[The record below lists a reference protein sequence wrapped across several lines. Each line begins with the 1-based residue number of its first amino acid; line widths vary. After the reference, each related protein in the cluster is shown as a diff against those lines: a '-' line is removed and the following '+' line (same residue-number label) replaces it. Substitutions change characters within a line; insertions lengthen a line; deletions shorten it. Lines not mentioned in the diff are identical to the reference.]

1 MTSAEL
7 TTGWLI
13 GLGVAVVVV
22 LLAAILLLIVLVTA
36 RSILKHGAEA
46 LSAADDIARDTQV
59 IWALADTN
67 RVAEEILATAAQIED
82 NGGAI
87 AAALRETEA
96 QPVSVSR

>member
-36 RSILKHGAEA
+36 RSMLKHGAEA
-46 LSAADDIARDTQV
+46 LSA
-59 IWALADTN
+59 
-67 RVAEEILATAAQIED
+67 
-82 NGGAI
+82 
-87 AAALRETEA
+87 
-96 QPVSVSR
+96 